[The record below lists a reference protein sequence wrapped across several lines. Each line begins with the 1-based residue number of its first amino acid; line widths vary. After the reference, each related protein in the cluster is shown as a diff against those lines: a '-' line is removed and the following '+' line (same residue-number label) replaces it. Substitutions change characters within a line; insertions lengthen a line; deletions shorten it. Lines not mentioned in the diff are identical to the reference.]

1 MVESGNNSTKGLIIV
16 SKLYQEGKIDD
27 DQREQLKGKLKHLI
41 TFPLEM
47 IFSEDAI
54 LMSLLDRGYDDEEDI
69 KDAVLSYCNRGAVSS
84 SAQKRSEV
92 PPAKMFQMQF
102 GGGR

>member
-1 MVESGNNSTKGLIIV
+1 MISVSNSKVTPTPL
-16 SKLYQEGKIDD
+16 LYF
-27 DQREQLKGKLKHLI
+27 H
-41 TFPLEM
+41 LEM

-84 SAQKRSEV
+84 SAQKRSE
-92 PPAKMFQMQF
+92 MQ
-102 GGGR
+102 

>member
-1 MVESGNNSTKGLIIV
+1 MTRESNSKVTHTFI
-16 SKLYQEGKIDD
+16 LYF
-27 DQREQLKGKLKHLI
+27 L
-41 TFPLEM
+41 LEM

-84 SAQKRSEV
+84 SA
-92 PPAKMFQMQF
+92 
-102 GGGR
+102 

>member
-16 SKLYQEGKIDD
+16 SKLYQEGKLDD
-27 DQREQLKGKLKHLI
+27 DQREQLKGNIHNNKLYLS
-41 TFPLEM
+41 EM

-84 SAQKRSEV
+84 SAQKRSEI
-92 PPAKMFQMQF
+92 
-102 GGGR
+102 

>member
-1 MVESGNNSTKGLIIV
+1 
-16 SKLYQEGKIDD
+16 
-27 DQREQLKGKLKHLI
+27 
-41 TFPLEM
+41 M

-84 SAQKRSEV
+84 SAQKRSDMQQQE
-92 PPAKMFQMQF
+92 PPAKMF
-102 GGGR
+102 

>member
-1 MVESGNNSTKGLIIV
+1 MTRESNSKVTHTLT
-16 SKLYQEGKIDD
+16 LYS
-27 DQREQLKGKLKHLI
+27 L
-41 TFPLEM
+41 LEM

-84 SAQKRSEV
+84 SAQKRSEI
-92 PPAKMFQMQF
+92 
-102 GGGR
+102 

>member
-1 MVESGNNSTKGLIIV
+1 MRAVTILPRDSSLLANFIKKERLTMINASNSKVIIKKMLSIV
-16 SKLYQEGKIDD
+16 I
-27 DQREQLKGKLKHLI
+27 
-41 TFPLEM
+41 EM

-84 SAQKRSEV
+84 SAQKRSE
-92 PPAKMFQMQF
+92 MQQQ
-102 GGGR
+102 

>member
-1 MVESGNNSTKGLIIV
+1 MTRESNSKVTHTLT
-16 SKLYQEGKIDD
+16 LFFF
-27 DQREQLKGKLKHLI
+27 L
-41 TFPLEM
+41 LEM

-84 SAQKRSEV
+84 SAQKRSEI
-92 PPAKMFQMQF
+92 
-102 GGGR
+102 

>member
-1 MVESGNNSTKGLIIV
+1 MTRESNSKVTYTLTLF
-16 SKLYQEGKIDD
+16 SL
-27 DQREQLKGKLKHLI
+27 
-41 TFPLEM
+41 LEM

-84 SAQKRSEV
+84 SA
-92 PPAKMFQMQF
+92 
-102 GGGR
+102 

>member
-1 MVESGNNSTKGLIIV
+1 MTRESNSKVTHTFI
-16 SKLYQEGKIDD
+16 LYS
-27 DQREQLKGKLKHLI
+27 L
-41 TFPLEM
+41 LEM

-84 SAQKRSEV
+84 SAQKRSEI
-92 PPAKMFQMQF
+92 
-102 GGGR
+102 

>member
-1 MVESGNNSTKGLIIV
+1 MRAVTTLPRDSSLSANSTKRAKSTMTKENN
-16 SKLYQEGKIDD
+16 SKVYTDTLYIQYNI
-27 DQREQLKGKLKHLI
+27 
-41 TFPLEM
+41 EM

-84 SAQKRSEV
+84 SAQKRSD
-92 PPAKMFQMQF
+92 A
-102 GGGR
+102 

>member
-1 MVESGNNSTKGLIIV
+1 MISVSNSKVTRTSFI
-16 SKLYQEGKIDD
+16 Y
-27 DQREQLKGKLKHLI
+27 
-41 TFPLEM
+41 FNLEM

-84 SAQKRSEV
+84 SA
-92 PPAKMFQMQF
+92 
-102 GGGR
+102 

>member
-1 MVESGNNSTKGLIIV
+1 MTRESNSKVTHFFI
-16 SKLYQEGKIDD
+16 LYS
-27 DQREQLKGKLKHLI
+27 L
-41 TFPLEM
+41 LEM

-84 SAQKRSEV
+84 SA
-92 PPAKMFQMQF
+92 
-102 GGGR
+102 